1 MNSANYVLQAVL
13 ADFFTNPA
21 NIEYH
26 YFTTARINTTA

>member
-13 ADFFTNPA
+13 ADFSTNPA

-26 YFTTARINTTA
+26 YFTAAQKNTTA